1 MLAAKVPSPLPLE
14 VLATEM
20 ECLELRCCNFGKGGT
35 GGRGGSF
42 VGVLMDEED
51 LKRPLERGLCF
62 GLGYMTGGDVSMKDK
77 SPGENCG
84 KEKTMV
90 CRGMDT
96 KERMLLVL
104 C

>member
-51 LKRPLERGLCF
+51 LKRPLERGL
-62 GLGYMTGGDVSMKDK
+62 
-77 SPGENCG
+77 
-84 KEKTMV
+84 
-90 CRGMDT
+90 
-96 KERMLLVL
+96 
-104 C
+104 